1 MLIATQAYSQCP
13 KYNQAI
19 EAGKSFLIQKAFDK
33 AIVEFQAAQIAARE
47 CKQSKGEPAIL
58 LKKAFD
64 GIQKQRD
71 RAIEASKK
79 TLIEKQSAIKAKEQA
94 ELARLQADSSRAK
107 ANRLRNLAVE
117 QRKKAIILKKDLSKK
132 NDQSKKLVKGI
143 YFYGNNYGLAYN
155 KKSQRF
161 YYFDTLGKAHFQEEN
176 LSFYQA
182 NQFNRF
188 GYARV
193 KVEKTTLYPSY
204 IDTLG
209 TLYPIAEKESQ
220 INEKTAFIDLSD
232 KDLNKIPRV
241 IWKKGISKSSSGSKT
256 SPIKSLELRKNHIY
270 RISNKIQGLKQ
281 LEVLD
286 LADNSLGKLP
296 KSITELKELTTVN
309 LSNETSY
316 LNYRNHIRQL
326 PLEIGNLKKLQRLNM
341 NYHQISKLPSSFSSL
356 QGLEELN
363 LRRNNLRRFP
373 LEIIV
378 LDNLKKLD
386 LSGNK
391 IKKLPDNISTM
402 KSLEVLNLTGNPI
415 DKKEI
420 TNLKKVLPN
429 LQVIEI
435 DSTLRKRGHLLSFGI
450 GINLSYYNLRSSS
463 SIINFS
469 SKQSSFTIMN
479 YSINYQIGEY
489 GLSFSYKG
497 VSEFDVLSSLG
508 DLFIG
513 YTDINLELKAFIN
526 RPSMIKTSLGIG
538 VVNVLEGFVY
548 PDYIN
553 NYIYIYNNIEDE
565 TNPNFY
571 LTGSIEYLFTKKRK
585 RNHGGLQLSVAVF
598 QKGSAS
604 FENYDEMGDII
615 AKDENVELSLARLS
629 IGYTYYFGRVLN
641 FNK

>member
-1 MLIATQAYSQCP
+1 MLIATQTYSQCP

-19 EAGKSFLIQKAFDK
+19 EAGKIFLTQKAFDK

-71 RAIEASKK
+71 RAIEAGKK
-79 TLIEKQSAIKAKEQA
+79 ALLEKQSAIKAKEQA

-209 TLYPIAEKESQ
+209 TLYPIAEKKYQ
-220 INEKTAFIDLSD
+220 INEKTIFIHFSD
-232 KDLNKIPRV
+232 KNLNRIPSDVWR
-241 IWKKGISKSSSGSKT
+241 KGIIESPLGDKT
-256 SPIKSLELRKNHIY
+256 SSIKSLELRNNHIY

-286 LADNSLGKLP
+286 LADNSLWRLP
-296 KSITELKELTTVN
+296 KSIIELKELRIVN

-316 LNYRNHIRQL
+316 LDLRNQIKRL
-326 PLEIGNLKKLQRLNM
+326 PAEVGNLKKLQRLNM

-363 LRRNNLRRFP
+363 LRRNNFRHFP
-373 LEIIV
+373 LEV
-378 LDNLKKLD
+378 LDLVNLKKLD

-391 IKKLPDNISTM
+391 IKKLPSNIFMM
-402 KSLEVLNLTGNPI
+402 KSLEVLNVTGNRI
-415 DKKEI
+415 DENEI
-420 TNLKKVLPN
+420 TNLKKSLPN
-429 LQVIEI
+429 LRIIER
-435 DSTLRKRGHLLSFGI
+435 DSTLKKRGHLLSFGL
-450 GINLSYYNLRSSS
+450 GINLGDYNLRSSS
-463 SIINFS
+463 SIINLPS
-469 SKQSSFTIMN
+469 SQLPFIMLN
-479 YSINYQIGEY
+479 YSISYQIGEY
-489 GLSFSYKG
+489 GLSYSYKA
-497 VSEFDVLSSLG
+497 VNLIKDIYISE
-508 DLFIG
+508 
-513 YTDINLELKAFIN
+513 DIMFYLLVGETGNNFELKAFIN

-538 VVNVLEGFVY
+538 GTGY
-548 PDYIN
+548 PFYSSFIN
-553 NYIYIYNNIEDE
+553 NDSYRVSHEEFSD
-565 TNPNFY
+565 FY
-571 LTGSIEYLFTKKRK
+571 FTGSIEYLFTKKRK
-585 RNHGGLQLSVAVF
+585 QNHGGFQLSAVIF
-598 QKGSAS
+598 QKIEGSL
-604 FENYDEMGDII
+604 EKKNEIGEVI
-615 AKDENVELSLARLS
+615 AEDKNIELFLARLS
-629 IGYTYYFGRVLN
+629 IGYTYYFGRIL
-641 FNK
+641 FSK